1 MFSKIQIP
9 HLDVTLQWV
18 LDSTVKKRKATL
30 ESGTQFG
37 FERLRNAGL
46 RLDLNTRLADIEERD
61 FKLVTIETVTEQ
73 VAEQIEA
80 DMPDLGAIEAP
91 LYKCFQV
98 MALQKL
104 GRSADVQL
112 GISGKKID
120 ITPIAGAQSHHR
132 ISSSKLWKSW
142 QPKPV
147 TYNVENMVE
156 CEISAQKSS
165 KLGALFKN
173 AF

>member
-9 HLDVTLQWV
+9 SLDVTLQWV

-37 FERLRNAGL
+37 LERIRVPGM
-46 RLDLNTRLADIEERD
+46 RLDLNTRLGDIEERN
-61 FKLVTIETVTEQ
+61 FKLVTVETLIEPPN
-73 VAEQIEA
+73 EQIEA
-80 DMPDLGAIEAP
+80 DLPDLGAIEAP

-98 MALQKL
+98 SALQKL
-104 GRSADVQL
+104 GRNADVQL
-112 GISGKKID
+112 GISGKKVD
-120 ITPIAGAQSHHR
+120 ITPIGGAQSHR

-147 TYNVENMVE
+147 TYNVENVVE
-156 CEISAQKSS
+156 CEINEQKSS
-165 KLGALFKN
+165 MN
-173 AF
+173 RIVQIAF